1 MTRKDVTQDIDRPH
15 YFSQFWIDVAQG
27 KRDVTAGRV
36 AEAETDVDDIED
48 EQDHDF
54 EPVPVVAK
62 APPKPKP
69 ASKAPEKK
77 PEPTRPTITSL
88 ADLANIDLL
97 MKSSAEM
104 DSDDVPDIEAGAID
118 DLGPL
123 GRESTVET
131 PVSVP
136 DVNYEDAEIEDD
148 APAYAEEDAGL
159 DDDLDYDE
167 EEDED
172 GGWSST
178 RKPSKQQKQQQQ
190 RRREQRRP
198 SF

>member
-15 YFSQFWIDVAQG
+15 YYSQFWIDVAQG

-36 AEAETDVDDIED
+36 ADAETDVDDIED

-54 EPVPVVAK
+54 EPAPAVARAPV
-62 APPKPKP
+62 KPKP

-104 DSDDVPDIEAGAID
+104 ENDEVPDIESGAID

-123 GRESTVET
+123 GQQSAVET
-131 PVSVP
+131 PAAAPEIDYPEV
-136 DVNYEDAEIEDD
+136 EDETPESAQEDGD
-148 APAYAEEDAGL
+148 L
-159 DDDLDYDE
+159 DDDLDSDEDE
-167 EEDED
+167 EEEGW
-172 GGWSST
+172 GGP
-178 RKPSKQQKQQQQ
+178 RKPSKQQKQQ
-190 RRREQRRP
+190 RRRERRP
-198 SF
+198 NF

>member
-15 YFSQFWIDVAQG
+15 YYSQFWIDVAQG

-36 AEAETDVDDIED
+36 ADAETDVDDIED

-54 EPVPVVAK
+54 EPAPAVASAPV
-62 APPKPKP
+62 KPKP

-77 PEPTRPTITSL
+77 PEPARPTITSL

-104 DSDDVPDIEAGAID
+104 ENDEVPDIESGAID

-123 GRESTVET
+123 GQQSTVET
-131 PVSVP
+131 PAAVP
-136 DVNYEDAEIEDD
+136 DIDYPEVEDETPESAQED
-148 APAYAEEDAGL
+148 EDF

-167 EEDED
+167 DEEEEGW
-172 GGWSST
+172 GGP

-190 RRREQRRP
+190 RRRERRP
-198 SF
+198 NF

>member
-15 YFSQFWIDVAQG
+15 YYSQFWIDVATG

-36 AEAETDVDDIED
+36 AEAETDVEDIED
-48 EQDHDF
+48 ELDRDF
-54 EPVPVVAK
+54 EPAPVAAK
-62 APPKPKP
+62 PPVKPKP
-69 ASKAPEKK
+69 VSKAPEKK
-77 PEPTRPTITSL
+77 PEPARPTITSL

-104 DSDDVPDIEAGAID
+104 DSDEVPDIEAGAIG

-123 GRESTVET
+123 GEESAAGTSIE
-131 PVSVP
+131 VP
-136 DVNYEDAEIEDD
+136 DIDYVEAEAE
-148 APAYAEEDAGL
+148 APAFANEDE
-159 DDDLDYDE
+159 DFDEDLEYD

-172 GGWSST
+172 EDGWSST

-190 RRREQRRP
+190 RRRERRP
-198 SF
+198 NF

>member
-15 YFSQFWIDVAQG
+15 YYSQFWIDVATG

-36 AEAETDVDDIED
+36 AEAETDVEDIED
-48 EQDHDF
+48 ELDQDF
-54 EPVPVVAK
+54 EP
-62 APPKPKP
+62 APPVAAKPPVKPKS

-77 PEPTRPTITSL
+77 PEPARPTITSL

-104 DSDDVPDIEAGAID
+104 EGGEVPDIESGAIG

-123 GRESTVET
+123 GEEAKES
-131 PVSVP
+131 PVTVP
-136 DVNYEDAEIEDD
+136 DIDYPEAEAEVSAFADEDE
-148 APAYAEEDAGL
+148 GL
-159 DDDLDYDE
+159 DEELDYDE
-167 EEDED
+167 EEEED
-172 GGWSST
+172 GWSGS

-190 RRREQRRP
+190 RRRERRP
-198 SF
+198 NF